1 MQQWPS
7 LLQAPQ
13 SLITQQHSLQHSQQP
28 GSRRSLSFV
37 SAARATA
44 QQRGT
49 GLLAAAAPS
58 PLQQLSQPQCILPSI
73 WQQPHQQHAQVQ
85 LQLQQLLPGQQARHF
100 VLMPRK
106 VKYRKAHKSMGFNET
121 VCGNTRQLAFGLYGI
136 RALEHARIPANT
148 LEAIR

>member
-13 SLITQQHSLQHSQQP
+13 SIITQQQP

-37 SAARATA
+37 SATA

-49 GLLAAAAPS
+49 GLLAAAALN

-73 WQQPHQQHAQVQ
+73 WQQQQQHAQVQ
-85 LQLQQLLPGQQARHF
+85 LQLLLPSQQARHF

-121 VCGNTRQLAFGLYGI
+121 VCGNTRQLVFGMYGI